1 MFAQFDER
9 EVEYHYVPWKHTEF
23 DTCTRFMVQSILCRT
38 FSCFKILMFQNL
50 VLNMYEDDEFSRQ
63 MPGKK
68 DYVSVAKRVHKQKL
82 LALCNLEKCMLPS
95 RKNILMLSLDFPNFA
110 HFDQSAVSLLCLQVL
125 ILYVYA
131 VSIKMQLCWL
141 MQ

>member
-95 RKNILMLSLDFPNFA
+95 RKNILMLSLDFPN
-110 HFDQSAVSLLCLQVL
+110 STKVLCPCCVFR
-125 ILYVYA
+125 Y
-131 VSIKMQLCWL
+131 SFCMCMQYPSKCNSVG
-141 MQ
+141 